1 MAMRFLPS
9 LSVLELKKLHLPGSS
24 PVRRLDFQG
33 KIIMF
38 IRNAPKSV
46 VQLLL
51 IDHNFSKDQGC
62 WCSQKRGGI
71 AQVHAAAAV
80 YRKTLATC

>member
-1 MAMRFLPS
+1 MMFLPS
-9 LSVLELKKLHLPGSS
+9 LSVLELKKHHLPGSS

-38 IRNAPKSV
+38 IRNAPKS
-46 VQLLL
+46 LL

-62 WCSQKRGGI
+62 WCSQKRVGI